1 MSTFL
6 RSTIAE
12 FFKLKRTPVLWFVLI
27 GGTAITIL
35 VLFKFI
41 VNPYRDI
48 GLNTSPWP
56 NFYEFSL
63 NLVSLFL
70 LPLFVVLLVSYVT
83 SIEERANTWKYLYVL
98 PFSKGYIYFSKL
110 LTLVLLLFCTV
121 LLYHCSVLGTGY
133 LLDLFVPEF
142 EFRYYQPEWG
152 QMGKQMIHLFI
163 SLLGIL
169 GFQYWLTM
177 QHKPFLMPIGIGI
190 LGFIVGLV
198 LFIMKH
204 PIGSYFPYTYPMHVN
219 ASFVNGINTL
229 DPKVF
234 GGLDPLEWKSIAYF
248 LFFTLVGYVQER
260 SRNVV
265 GT

>member
-152 QMGKQMIHLFI
+152 QMGEQMIHLFI

-169 GFQYWLTM
+169 
-177 QHKPFLMPIGIGI
+177 
-190 LGFIVGLV
+190 
-198 LFIMKH
+198 